1 MADESQPETYE
12 RPKIERREVI
22 EALINVAP
30 IGSPSVGVASSG
42 STVFRPIKR
51 TARRVVP
58 R

>member
-1 MADESQPETYE
+1 MAVESQPETYE

-22 EALINVAP
+22 EALINIAP
-30 IGSPSVGVASSG
+30 GSPAVRVASSR